1 MMRRRFLSLRPL
13 KLLPLSL
20 SLCLLL
26 SACGY
31 HLMGMG
37 QGVVPADVQVVR
49 VIGAGGDER
58 FSENLLAFMRDNA
71 SYKVIGG
78 ASELDADAE
87 LHVSQLSESLAT
99 ITYDASG
106 IATVDRMT
114 LTGEMSLWRDNAR
127 IWHSGAISAY
137 EDVDVA
143 GGPTAIESAK
153 TRIRSDLETQWM
165 RQAWLK
171 LSSGF

>member
-1 MMRRRFLSLRPL
+1 MRR
-13 KLLPLSL
+13 LLPPGLWPFTL
-20 SLCLLL
+20 SLCLLF

-37 QGVVPADVQVVR
+37 RGVVPADVQVVR
-49 VIGAGGDER
+49 VIGSGGDEKFASR
-58 FSENLLAFMRDNA
+58 LLAFMRDNA
-71 SYKVIGG
+71 SYSVIGG
-78 ASELDADAE
+78 ASGEQADAE
-87 LHVSQLSESLAT
+87 LHVSQLTESLAA
-99 ITYDASG
+99 ITFDASG
-106 IATVDRMT
+106 ITTVDRMT
-114 LTGEMSLWRDNAR
+114 LSGEMSLWRDNAQ
-127 IWHSGAISAY
+127 IWRSGTISAY
-137 EDVDVA
+137 EDVNVA

>member
-1 MMRRRFLSLRPL
+1 MGRNGMTNR
-13 KLLPLSL
+13 LLGLSL

-37 QGVVPADVQVVR
+37 QGVVPADAKVVR
-49 VIGAGGDER
+49 LIGAGGDER
-58 FSENLLAFMRDNA
+58 FTSDMLAFLRDNA
-71 SYKVIGG
+71 SYSVIS
-78 ASELDADAE
+78 ASSEKQADAE
-87 LHVSQLSESLAT
+87 LHLSKLTESLSP

-106 IATVDRMT
+106 IVTVDRMS
-114 LTGEMSLWRDNAR
+114 LTGELSLWRDNEQ
-127 IWHSGAISAY
+127 IWQSGTVSAF
-137 EDVDVA
+137 EDVDVS

-153 TRIRSDLETQWM
+153 SRIRSDLQTQWM

>member
-1 MMRRRFLSLRPL
+1 MMRLFSQNLRPFILSLF
-13 KLLPLSL
+13 LLP
-20 SLCLLL
+20 CLLL

-37 QGVVPADVQVVR
+37 QGVVPTDVQVVR

-71 SYKVIGG
+71 NYKVIGG
-78 ASELDADAE
+78 ASEQEADAE
-87 LHVSQLSESLAT
+87 LHVSRLSESLAT

-106 IATVDRMT
+106 IATVDRMS
-114 LTGEMSLWRDNAR
+114 LTGEMSLWQENAR
-127 IWHSGAISAY
+127 IWHSGTISAY

-165 RQAWLK
+165 R
-171 LSSGF
+171 